1 MIANVQAVVDAKLS
15 AKYHA
20 ICYKLHVNFY
30 NHVIMSVVVGYT
42 YRVCIISDSE
52 IGTHIPNFI
61 FHCMS
66 LPSLFSR
73 IAEGLGTRLVLTLC
87 NVMNIVSVQSC
98 GCTCFA

>member
-15 AKYHA
+15 AKYHT

-42 YRVCIISDSE
+42 YRVCITSDSE
-52 IGTHIPNFI
+52 IGTHIP
-61 FHCMS
+61 
-66 LPSLFSR
+66 LY
-73 IAEGLGTRLVLTLC
+73 VLTLC

-98 GCTCFA
+98 GCTCFAWLTEL